1 MFGMLARVW
10 ASTLLRSPRS
20 MDSPSGIIPTAVYE
34 RSQVCAVL
42 GIGDTKLRELVAD
55 GRLKRMT
62 FSGRWRFFGEEL
74 IRLCRES
81 SGLLLWEGTR

>member
-1 MFGMLARVW
+1 
-10 ASTLLRSPRS
+10 

-34 RSQVCAVL
+34 RSQVCEVL

-81 SGLLLWEGTR
+81 SRLPSMPVPVHLVDPHAKADL